1 MAEACPARLPQ
12 VSGSL
17 PVEWLLVSL
26 LYMLLATE
34 IINILRDRY
43 MIQGHRSDLKDPTPA
58 SRPLVTS
65 TRKPCGMSHKKKAAG
80 SLDHLWRR
88 MRQATNQMRLI
99 NLRHQVITKVMM
111 ESRIEARMQEREK
124 QQRKKQK
131 LLAELK

>member
-1 MAEACPARLPQ
+1 MC
-12 VSGSL
+12 
-17 PVEWLLVSL
+17 
-26 LYMLLATE
+26 
-34 IINILRDRY
+34 
-43 MIQGHRSDLKDPTPA
+43 
-58 SRPLVTS
+58 
-65 TRKPCGMSHKKKAAG
+65 HKKKAAG